1 MAFIKS
7 KIKNQKLKIK
17 LTVAAV
23 QLNSREDK
31 EKNLKI
37 ACRLIDRATE
47 LGARVVVLPEMFN
60 CYTTMS
66 AMVRCAENVNG
77 PTINALVKKAKK
89 NKISIIC
96 GSIYEKAEKGKAYN
110 ASVALNS
117 RGEILEIYRKIH
129 LFDVDIPGGVTFKES
144 QGVAAGDKIVTFPL
158 SLRAT
163 PLSLRAEGEAIP
175 SQIEKFAAGIAIC
188 YDLRFPE
195 LFRVL
200 GLRGAQVIFMPCA
213 FTAATG
219 RFHWE
224 ALLKARAIENQVF
237 IVAANQFGTHPN
249 GLKSYGRSM
258 IIDPYGRVLAEA
270 GSDGE
275 TVIISTLDM
284 DLLENIRKEMP
295 LFQHRRED
303 LYELSSRK
311 AT

>member
-1 MAFIKS
+1 MAYLKPRIQNPKS
-7 KIKNQKLKIK
+7 KIK

-23 QLNSREDK
+23 QLNSCEDK

-96 GSIYEKAEKGKAYN
+96 GSIFEKAVKGKAYN
-110 ASVALNS
+110 ASVVLNS
-117 RGEILEIYRKIH
+117 KGEILEIYRKIH
-129 LFDVDIPGGVTFKES
+129 LFDVDIPGQVAFKES
-144 QGVAAGDKIVTFPL
+144 QGVAAGDKIVIVEIEGFP
-158 SLRAT
+158 
-163 PLSLRAEGEAIP
+163 G
-175 SQIEKFAAGIAIC
+175 GIAIC

-195 LFRVL
+195 LFRTL
-200 GLRGAQVIFMPCA
+200 ALRGAQVIFMPCA

-284 DLLENIRKEMP
+284 CLLENIRKEMP

-303 LYELSSRK
+303 LY
-311 AT
+311 

>member
-1 MAFIKS
+1 MALL
-7 KIKNQKLKIK
+7 QKRKDK
-17 LTVAAV
+17 LRQRKVTVAAV

-110 ASVALNS
+110 ASVALNP

-129 LFDVDIPGGVTFKES
+129 LFDVDIPEQVAFKES
-144 QGVAAGDKIVTFPL
+144 QGVAAGNKIVTF
-158 SLRAT
+158 

-175 SQIEKFAAGIAIC
+175 SQIEKFTAGIAIC

-195 LFRVL
+195 LFRTL
-200 GLRGAQVIFMPCA
+200 ALRGAQVIFMPCA

-224 ALLKARAIENQVF
+224 PLLKARAIENQVF

-303 LYELSSRK
+303 LY
-311 AT
+311 

>member
-7 KIKNQKLKIK
+7 KIKV
-17 LTVAAV
+17 TVAAV

-110 ASVALNS
+110 ASVALNP

-129 LFDVDIPGGVTFKES
+129 LFDVDISGQACT
-144 QGVAAGDKIVTFPL
+144 
-158 SLRAT
+158 
-163 PLSLRAEGEAIP
+163 
-175 SQIEKFAAGIAIC
+175 
-188 YDLRFPE
+188 
-195 LFRVL
+195 
-200 GLRGAQVIFMPCA
+200 
-213 FTAATG
+213 
-219 RFHWE
+219 
-224 ALLKARAIENQVF
+224 
-237 IVAANQFGTHPN
+237 
-249 GLKSYGRSM
+249 
-258 IIDPYGRVLAEA
+258 
-270 GSDGE
+270 
-275 TVIISTLDM
+275 
-284 DLLENIRKEMP
+284 
-295 LFQHRRED
+295 
-303 LYELSSRK
+303 
-311 AT
+311 

>member
-1 MAFIKS
+1 MAYLKPQIQNPKS
-7 KIKNQKLKIK
+7 KIK

-60 CYTTMS
+60 CCTTMS

-117 RGEILEIYRKIH
+117 RGEILQIYRKIH
-129 LFDVDIPGGVTFKES
+129 LFDVDIPGQVAFKES
-144 QGVAAGDKIVTFPL
+144 QGVAAGDKIVTVE
-158 SLRAT
+158 T
-163 PLSLRAEGEAIP
+163 EGF
-175 SQIEKFAAGIAIC
+175 SGGIAIC

-195 LFRVL
+195 LFRTL
-200 GLRGAQVIFMPCA
+200 ALRGAQVIFMPCA
-213 FTAATG
+213 FTEATG

-258 IIDPYGRVLAEA
+258 IIDPYGRILAEA

-275 TVIISTLDM
+275 TVIISTLDI

-295 LFQHRRED
+295 LFQHRRKD
-303 LYELSSRK
+303 LYELKSSIGNK
-311 AT
+311 